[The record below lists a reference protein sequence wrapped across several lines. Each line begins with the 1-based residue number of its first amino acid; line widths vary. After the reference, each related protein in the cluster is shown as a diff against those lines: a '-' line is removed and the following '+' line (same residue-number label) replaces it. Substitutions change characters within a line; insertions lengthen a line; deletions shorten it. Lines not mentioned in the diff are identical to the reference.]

1 MLIMEVKMSKK
12 LKSDLLLILTA
23 FIWGSSFI
31 AQSKGAD
38 LLGPFTFNAVRYF
51 LAVISLAP
59 VAWFLN
65 NKNNWKHFG
74 ESEEER
80 KESKKALLIGGIV
93 LGSVLFI
100 ATSLQQYGM
109 AYTTAAKGGFIT
121 TLYVIFVPI
130 LGIFFRKKVRLLV
143 WFCAILAVVG
153 LYLLSIKPGTF
164 TLTKGDT
171 LVLLCAVFFTIHIL
185 FIDHFSPKTDGVFL
199 SCMQFLV
206 VAIISTVGMFAFE
219 TFTAEAI
226 WLAVPSLLY
235 TGIGSSSIGYTL
247 QIVAQKDA
255 DPTIT
260 SLILSLESVFAAVS
274 GALFLG
280 EFLNMREITGCVIM
294 FVAII
299 LAQLPEKN
307 KQI

>member
-1 MLIMEVKMSKK
+1 MSKK

-38 LLGPFTFNAVRYF
+38 LLGPFTFNAIRYF

-65 NKNNWKHFG
+65 KKNGGNNFG
-74 ESEEER
+74 HTDEEKR
-80 KESKKALLIGGIV
+80 ESKKALFIGGLI
-93 LGSVLFI
+93 LGLILFI

-109 AYTTAAKGGFIT
+109 AFTTAAKGGFIT
-121 TLYVIFVPI
+121 TLYVILVPFLGLFV
-130 LGIFFRKKVRLLV
+130 KKRVSLLT
-143 WFCAILAVVG
+143 WFCAVLAIVG
-153 LYLLSIKPGTF
+153 LYLLSIQPGTF

-171 LVLLCAVFFTIHIL
+171 LVLLCAVFFSIHIL
-185 FIDHFSPKTDGVFL
+185 FIDYFSPKTDGVAL

-206 VAIISTVGMFAFE
+206 VGIISTVAMLLFE
-219 TFTAEAI
+219 TFTWGDVYLAI
-226 WLAVPSLLY
+226 PSLLY

-247 QIVAQKDA
+247 QILAQKDA
-255 DPTIT
+255 DPTVT

-274 GALFLG
+274 GALLLG
-280 EFLNMREITGCVIM
+280 EILNMREIIGCVVM
-294 FVAII
+294 FVAIV
-299 LAQLPEKN
+299 LAQLPDKKALEQK
-307 KQI
+307 